1 MRAIKG
7 MLSPK
12 IFKSIIMKVGY
23 SLHSTKLVSLE
34 RASANARVKVIFTAC
49 LHAYNSDQKCSI
61 FFSGRQWYGNFPYGE
76 KKFSVKNK
84 WMLWHSA
91 RIPVSTEHDIQN

>member
-61 FFSGRQWYGNFPYGE
+61 FFSGRQ
-76 KKFSVKNK
+76 
-84 WMLWHSA
+84 
-91 RIPVSTEHDIQN
+91 